1 MSQARPAA
9 ESVTEPSPA
18 DYLLRLGQAGEGPHD
33 LATAALMLAALDH
46 PEKKLAPF
54 RAHLSELAEAVR
66 AEADFARDGESA
78 GRALAAVIAGRYGY
92 EGERGDY
99 DDPQNADLMSVIERR
114 RGLPVALGILYIHA
128 ARVSKMQAAGLFA
141 PGHFLLRVTLKG
153 SEAVLDP
160 FNGGAAVDRERV
172 NTPRFGAGFH
182 FQEPESADQPDPF
195 TPVNDTE
202 VLLRLQNNIKNRAL
216 RAHETARA
224 IEILL
229 RMAMFAPRRAALHLE
244 LGRLQES
251 LGALS
256 AARSAYENCL
266 KFTRA
271 GDDVSSEA
279 AVALHALKR
288 RLN

>member
-9 ESVTEPSPA
+9 ESLTEPSPV
-18 DYLLRLGQAGEGPHD
+18 DYLKRLGQAGEGPHD
-33 LATAALMLAALDH
+33 LATAALMLAALDS

-54 RAHLSELAEAVR
+54 RAHLSELSQAVR
-66 AEADFARDGESA
+66 AEAEFAPNAEIA
-78 GRALAAVIAGRYGY
+78 GRALASVIAGRYGY

-99 DDPQNADLMSVIERR
+99 DDPLNANLMSVIERR

-128 ARVSKMQAAGLFA
+128 ARASKMQAAGLFA

-160 FNGGAAVDRERV
+160 FNAGAEVDRERV
-172 NTPRFGAGFH
+172 NTPRFGAAFH
-182 FQEPESADQPDPF
+182 FREPESADSPDPF
-195 TPVNDTE
+195 APVSDTE

-216 RAHETARA
+216 KAQQTARA

-229 RMAMFAPRRAALHLE
+229 RMAMLAPRRAALYIE

-256 AARSAYENCL
+256 AARGAYENCL
-266 KFTRA
+266 KFARA
-271 GDDVSSEA
+271 GEDVSNEA
-279 AVALHALKR
+279 ALALHALKR